1 LTGSNKGQ
9 TNADRGVTAMEMTR
23 LQIFG
28 VHGQGCYHRASVRS
42 EDWLTSGKQSGVW
55 LRDRS

>member
-1 LTGSNKGQ
+1 
-9 TNADRGVTAMEMTR
+9 VTAMEMTR